1 MTIAGLCTASF
12 STLALVFALGH
23 SGQSHGTVLDVFR
36 RTFSTDL
43 RALNRAEVAR
53 LSPPPIQMLNISIHS
68 HRRLG

>member
-53 LSPPPIQMLNISIHS
+53 LFPPSPPYKCSIFPFTAI
-68 HRRLG
+68 GD